1 MKLVCRL
8 RPQPNNTSSSTVNS
22 KKDVRT
28 NIFAGALSNES
39 PQTIVVSSR
48 NAISQKI
55 IQEYLK
61 NDSDIMKQ
69 RQSIIENSDLF
80 QFDQVFGEKA
90 NQQLV
95 YDQVMATKVN
105 NLITGQSGLLL
116 IVGGPKSGKKYT
128 LKGEERGQEKGLAV
142 MIVENIF
149 NLIESSKQLRGKG
162 KLNIS
167 ISLVNNI
174 EVIDLIGSSR
184 SQTVK
189 FSQVKSASEFKKMLN
204 QSLFQYKQ
212 YVKEHPDTKNNH
224 IFVKY
229 LIEQDKQEVAQLHL
243 ILFNDLRRV
252 TQEAKDFQAKL
263 KQLLVSLQDFQEKEL
278 ESKSLLQLYLSLR
291 ETKFNNITVL
301 FCVSQVQQDHITA
314 YMTLQFAEDLR
325 QTIKPSTQRIALSQ
339 LDNQSI
345 KSKSQLGRDNLI
357 QQFGSKES
365 IDEKFDQPS
374 RIVKPGVSDQIMRFG
389 SDQNI
394 KPGLD
399 QTVLHQSKMNST
411 MMERQPS
418 RQEVNFSK
426 QFQELKDLLKEKE
439 VMEDY
444 KVQRFEKE
452 LKNLYEEN
460 SRLQNK
466 TYQQEDSIRQR
477 DLLIQQLEQHMDDN
491 KKKME
496 AEHQLFTQAKQK
508 ENIYEQNQEELNEA
522 LAQLNQQLRYGNE
535 ESQLQKQKIRVLEND
550 IEKIKEQEL
559 KNMKHYE
566 KREDEFI
573 NLIQQ
578 EQERN
583 KQLYQELNYFAIDIK
598 NRDQQLQAN
607 DENIKTLNKVIE
619 EQSKRIEEEK
629 QKNKELCESVNNHK
643 LKQEEAIRDINQ
655 IEQRFTRL
663 KVKLET
669 ENQQLKQDKEK
680 YLQKYKEKLKKYKTQ
695 LKQFEQENGQ
705 MKIERV
711 KLETEND
718 QLYGISKQLETQL
731 GRVHSETTERIGGS
745 YDAYEQEKI
754 RQQNYQLNNQLKQ
767 TDYEIK
773 QLSLQLNNAIQQLEQ
788 TNIEYDHIL
797 QENQKLKQLLDDKQ
811 SEAKKNEFMIEKVVE
826 LSDKQLDD
834 LESKF
839 NKLTA
844 QINSLQHEKKSLQL
858 ENQNL
863 KNQLEQMDGNDI
875 VLEKRI
881 VKLRKENK
889 DLSNQVRQ
897 LNQNMKEMIIEKHSE
912 MRNTSLRQSRYS
924 NKLLSQNQSY
934 RSQRLIDH
942 EDDDII

>member
-28 NIFAGALSNES
+28 NIFAGVLSNES
-39 PQTIVVSSR
+39 PQTLVISSR

-55 IQEYLK
+55 IFEYLK

-105 NLITGQSGLLL
+105 NLITGSSGSL
-116 IVGGPKSGKKYT
+116 IILGGPESGKKYT
-128 LKGEERGQEKGLAV
+128 IKGEERSQEKGLAV
-142 MIVENIF
+142 LIVENIL

-174 EVIDLIGSSR
+174 EIIDLIGSSR

-189 FSQVKSASEFKKMLN
+189 FSQIKSAIEFKKMLN
-204 QSLFQYKQ
+204 QSIFQYKQ
-212 YVKEHPDTKNNH
+212 YVKEHPETKNNH
-224 IFVKY
+224 IFIKY

-243 ILFNDLRRV
+243 ILFNEFRRV
-252 TQEAKDFQAKL
+252 TQEAKDFQMKL
-263 KQLLVSLQDFQEKEL
+263 KQLLISQQDFQEKEL
-278 ESKSLLQLYLSLR
+278 DSKSLLQLYLSLR
-291 ETKFNNITVL
+291 ETKFNNVSVL

-339 LDNQSI
+339 LENQSI
-345 KSKSQLGRDNLI
+345 KSKSQLGRDNII
-357 QQFGSKES
+357 QQFGSKGS
-365 IDEKFDQPS
+365 LDDQPS
-374 RIVKPGVSDQIMRFG
+374 RIVRPGGSDQIMRFG
-389 SDQNI
+389 SDQNLR
-394 KPGLD
+394 PGSD
-399 QTVLHQSKMNST
+399 QTVLHQSKIYST
-411 MMERQPS
+411 IDRQPS
-418 RQEVNFSK
+418 RQEINFSK
-426 QFQELKDLLKEKE
+426 QFQELKELLKEKE

-460 SRLQNK
+460 SRLQSK
-466 TYQQEDSIRQR
+466 VYQQDDSIKQR
-477 DLLIQQLEQHMDDN
+477 DLLIQQMEQHMDDN
-491 KKKME
+491 KKQME
-496 AEHQLFTQAKQK
+496 IEHQLFTQAKQN

-522 LAQLNQQLRYGNE
+522 VAQLNQQLRYCNE

-550 IEKIKEQEL
+550 IEMLKEQEF
-559 KNMKHYE
+559 KNVKHYE
-566 KREDEFI
+566 KREDEFM

-583 KQLYQELNYFAIDIK
+583 KQLYQELDYFAIELK
-598 NRDQQLQAN
+598 NREQQLQAS

-629 QKNKELCESVNNHK
+629 QKNKELCENVNSHK
-643 LKQEEAIRDINQ
+643 LKQEEAVRDINQ

-669 ENQQLKQDKEK
+669 ENKQLKQDKEI
-680 YLQKYKEKLKKYKTQ
+680 YLSKYKEKLKKYKTQ

-705 MKIERV
+705 MKMERV
-711 KLETEND
+711 KLQTEND

-731 GRVHSETTERIGGS
+731 GRIHSETTERIGGQ
-745 YDAYEQEKI
+745 YDIYEQDKI
-754 RQQNYQLNNQLKQ
+754 RQQNYQLSNQLQ
-767 TDYEIK
+767 QSDYEIK

-788 TNIEYDHIL
+788 TNIEYDRIL
-797 QENQKLKQLLDDKQ
+797 QENQKLQQLLDNKQ

-863 KNQLEQMDGNDI
+863 KNQLEQLDGNDL

-889 DLSNQVRQ
+889 ELSNQIKQ
-897 LNQNMKEMIIEKHSE
+897 LNQNMKEMIVEKHSE

-934 RSQRLIDH
+934 RSQRLMDY
-942 EDDDII
+942 EDDDVI

>member
-28 NIFAGALSNES
+28 NIFAGVLSNES

-55 IQEYLK
+55 IFEYLK
-61 NDSDIMKQ
+61 NDSDIMRQ

-95 YDQVMATKVN
+95 YDQVMASKVN
-105 NLITGQSGLLL
+105 NLITGQSGSLL
-116 IVGGPKSGKKYT
+116 IVGGPESGKKYT
-128 LKGEERGQEKGLAV
+128 IKGEERGQEKGLAV
-142 MIVENIF
+142 LIVENIL

-174 EVIDLIGSSR
+174 EVIDLVGSSR
-184 SQTVK
+184 NQTVK
-189 FSQVKSASEFKKMLN
+189 FSQNKSGSEFKKMLN

-212 YVKEHPDTKNNH
+212 YVKEHPETKNNH
-224 IFVKY
+224 IFIKY

-243 ILFNDLRRV
+243 ILFNEFKRV
-252 TQEAKDFQAKL
+252 TQEAKDFQGKL
-263 KQLLVSLQDFQEKEL
+263 KQLLASQQDFQEKEL
-278 ESKSLLQLYLSLR
+278 ESKSLLQLYLSFR

-325 QTIKPSTQRIALSQ
+325 QTIKPQTQRIALSQ

-345 KSKSQLGRDNLI
+345 KSKSQIGRENLT
-357 QQFGSKES
+357 QQFGSKGS
-365 IDEKFDQPS
+365 IEDQAS
-374 RIVKPGVSDQIMRFG
+374 RIIRPGGSDQIMRFG
-389 SDQNI
+389 SDQNLR
-394 KPGLD
+394 PGSD
-399 QTVLHQSKMNST
+399 QTVLHQSKIYST
-411 MMERQPS
+411 IDRQPS
-418 RQEVNFSK
+418 RQEANFSK

-444 KVQRFEKE
+444 KVQRFEKD

-460 SRLQNK
+460 SRMQNK
-466 TYQQEDSIRQR
+466 VLQQEDSIRQR

-491 KKKME
+491 KKQME
-496 AEHQLFTQAKQK
+496 MEHQLFTQAKQK

-522 LAQLNQQLRYGNE
+522 VAQLNHQLRYCNE

-550 IEKIKEQEL
+550 IEMLKEQEF
-559 KNMKHYE
+559 KNAKHYE
-566 KREDEFI
+566 KREDEFMG
-573 NLIQQ
+573 LIQQ

-583 KQLYQELNYFAIDIK
+583 KQLYQELDYFAIELK
-598 NRDQQLQAN
+598 NREQQLSASE
-607 DENIKTLNKVIE
+607 DNIKTLNKVIE
-619 EQSKRIEEEK
+619 DQSKRIEEEK
-629 QKNKELCESVNNHK
+629 QKNKELSESVNNHK
-643 LKQEEAIRDINQ
+643 QKQEESFRDINQ

-669 ENQQLKQDKEK
+669 ENQQLKQEKEK

-695 LKQFEQENGQ
+695 MKQFEQENGQ
-705 MKIERV
+705 MKMERV
-711 KLETEND
+711 KLQTEND

-745 YDAYEQEKI
+745 YDLYEQEKI
-754 RQQNYQLNNQLKQ
+754 RQQNIQQSNQLKQ
-767 TDYEIK
+767 AEYEIK
-773 QLSLQLNNAIQQLEQ
+773 QLSFQLNNAIQQLDQ
-788 TNIEYDHIL
+788 TNIEYDRIL
-797 QENQKLKQLLDDKQ
+797 QENQRLQKQLDDKQ

-863 KNQLEQMDGNDI
+863 KSQLEQMDGNDL

-889 DLSNQVRQ
+889 DLSNQIKQ
-897 LNQNMKEMIIEKHSE
+897 LNQNMKEMIVEKHSE
-912 MRNTSLRQSRYS
+912 MRNTSFRQSRYS

-934 RSQRLIDH
+934 RSQKLIDD
-942 EDDDII
+942 EDDDVI

>member
-8 RPQPNNTSSSTVNS
+8 RPQPNNTSQSTVNS

-28 NIFAGALSNES
+28 NIFAGVLSNET
-39 PQTIVVSSR
+39 PQTLVVSSR
-48 NAISQKI
+48 NAISQKLI
-55 IQEYLK
+55 FEYLK

-69 RQSIIENSDLF
+69 RQQIIENSDLF

-90 NQQLV
+90 NQQLI
-95 YDQVMATKVN
+95 YDQVLATKVN
-105 NLITGQSGLLL
+105 NLITGSSGSLILL
-116 IVGGPKSGKKYT
+116 GGPESGKKYT

-142 MIVENIF
+142 LIVENIL

-162 KLNIS
+162 KLNVS
-167 ISLVNNI
+167 TSLVNNL
-174 EVIDLIGSSR
+174 ETIDLVGSSR

-189 FSQVKSASEFKKMLN
+189 FSQIKSASEFKKMLN

-212 YVKEHPDTKNNH
+212 YVKEHPETKNNH
-224 IFVKY
+224 IFIKY

-243 ILFNDLRRV
+243 VLFNEFRRV
-252 TQEAKDFQAKL
+252 TQDAKDFQGKL
-263 KQLLVSLQDFQEKEL
+263 KQLLVSQQDFQEKEL
-278 ESKSLLQLYLSLR
+278 DSKSLLQLYLSLR

-339 LDNQSI
+339 LENQSI
-345 KSKSQLGRDNLI
+345 KSKSQQGRENLT
-357 QQFGSKES
+357 QQFGSKGSLE
-365 IDEKFDQPS
+365 EKFDQPS
-374 RIVKPGVSDQIMRFG
+374 RIVRPGGSDQLIRFG
-389 SDQNI
+389 SDQNLR
-394 KPGLD
+394 PGSD
-399 QTVLHQSKMNST
+399 QTVLHQSKIYST
-411 MMERQPS
+411 IDRQPS
-418 RQEVNFSK
+418 RQEANFSK
-426 QFQELKDLLKEKE
+426 QFQELKELLKEKE
-439 VMEDY
+439 VMEDC

-460 SRLQNK
+460 SRLQSK
-466 TYQQEDSIRQR
+466 VYQQEDSIRQR

-491 KKKME
+491 KKQME
-496 AEHQLFTQAKQK
+496 VEHQMFTQAKQK

-522 LAQLNQQLRYGNE
+522 VAQLNQQLRYCND

-550 IEKIKEQEL
+550 IEMLKEQEF
-559 KNMKHYE
+559 KNVKHYE
-566 KREDEFI
+566 KREDEFMG
-573 NLIQQ
+573 LIQQ

-583 KQLYQELNYFAIDIK
+583 KQLYQELDYFAIELK
-598 NRDQQLQAN
+598 NREQQLSAS

-629 QKNKELCESVNNHK
+629 QKNKELCESVNSHK
-643 LKQEEAIRDINQ
+643 QKQEEAVRDINQ

-663 KVKLET
+663 KAKLET

-680 YLQKYKEKLKKYKTQ
+680 YLQKYKEKLKKYKSQ

-705 MKIERV
+705 MKMERV
-711 KLETEND
+711 KLQTEND

-745 YDAYEQEKI
+745 YDAYEQDKL
-754 RQQNYQLNNQLKQ
+754 RQQNYQLSSQLKQ
-767 TDYEIK
+767 ADYEIK

-788 TNIEYDHIL
+788 TNVEYDRIL
-797 QENQKLKQLLDDKQ
+797 EENQKLQKLLDDKQ

-844 QINSLQHEKKSLQL
+844 QINALQHEKKSLQL

-863 KNQLEQMDGNDI
+863 KNQLEQMDGNDL

-889 DLSNQVRQ
+889 DLSNQIKQ
-897 LNQNMKEMIIEKHSE
+897 LNQNMKEMIVEKHSE

-934 RSQRLIDH
+934 RSQRLMDY
-942 EDDDII
+942 EDDDVI